1 MFNSGCNVYCL
12 SIKQA
17 ISSSL
22 TSGSYTVTPEMV
34 NIYQA
39 SRRRLGGSSDGSDG
53 SGSGSAIS
61 IYSASDSDSD
71 SDSSDGSSRR
81 LSTTV
86 TVGFTVTVYTSS
98 STASSMVNT
107 LLNSFSSGSFQQ
119 TLVSYATSNNAPGL
133 QSISIT
139 SYSAS
144 VSSSGSTKPASKN
157 VAVSEGFIVMY
168 CMIAMIPVLMYTL
181 SALNRSR
188 STLFISGITSNITV
202 EDLKQVLPG

>member
-1 MFNSGCNVYCL
+1 
-12 SIKQA
+12 
-17 ISSSL
+17 
-22 TSGSYTVTPEMV
+22 MV

-39 SRRRLGGSSDGSDG
+39 SRRRLGG
-53 SGSGSAIS
+53 
-61 IYSASDSDSD
+61 
-71 SDSSDGSSRR
+71 DSSDGSSRR

-107 LLNSFSSGSFQQ
+107 LLNSFSSGSFQL

-144 VSSSGSTKPASKN
+144 FSSSSSGSTKPASKN
-157 VAVSEGFIVMY
+157 VAVSEGFVVMY
-168 CMIAMIPVLMYTL
+168 CMIAMVPVLMYTL

-188 STLFISGITSNITV
+188 STLFISGITSSITV